1 MNIKTL
7 KLKNYRNYE
16 NLNINFSPGVN
27 IFVGNN
33 AQGKSNVLESIFV
46 LALTK
51 SYMNVKDQNLIK
63 DGKDCAFIE
72 GTVFRKGKKFQLDI
86 LLSDNEKK
94 IKCDENIVKRYT
106 DYISLLKVIIFSPY
120 NFNFVKEG
128 PNVRRRSINAV
139 ISQISDRY
147 VHLLQ
152 KYNILLKKRNQF
164 LKNSSFDGDYF
175 NCYLNVLDQ
184 SFCSIA
190 VDIYKIR
197 NKFIRKINSNLSDI
211 FSSLTGDGFLELK
224 YVSNVFSGEKGPEL
238 VTVLKK
244 NMESNLEREKRYGV
258 TLLGIHRDDFEF
270 FLNGKS
276 LSIYGSQGQIRSAI
290 LALKLS
296 EVLVFKELDNEYPI
310 LLLDDVFSELDIDK
324 RNKLVTYLLEGV
336 QTIITTTDIE
346 QIDEKLISSSKIFEV
361 CAGKIADVGKRGCK
375 NE

>member
-190 VDIYKIR
+190 VDIYKFR
-197 NKFIRKINSNLSDI
+197 N
-211 FSSLTGDGFLELK
+211 
-224 YVSNVFSGEKGPEL
+224 
-238 VTVLKK
+238 
-244 NMESNLEREKRYGV
+244 
-258 TLLGIHRDDFEF
+258 
-270 FLNGKS
+270 
-276 LSIYGSQGQIRSAI
+276 
-290 LALKLS
+290 
-296 EVLVFKELDNEYPI
+296 
-310 LLLDDVFSELDIDK
+310 
-324 RNKLVTYLLEGV
+324 
-336 QTIITTTDIE
+336 
-346 QIDEKLISSSKIFEV
+346 
-361 CAGKIADVGKRGCK
+361 
-375 NE
+375 